1 MSTLNT
7 AEPLAVATEEHPD
20 ADRANTVEVTQ
31 IVGFRLANEE
41 YGLDI
46 MRVQEIILIGAITQ
60 IPQVP
65 DYVRGL
71 INLRGHIIPIVDLR
85 RRFSLPDTD
94 QTEEQRIIVVN
105 VRDKMIGILVDSV
118 NQVTRVT
125 ADQIEPPTNSVS
137 GLNHEYLIGLVKM
150 ENQLIILLDVDRI
163 LTLDETQTLAN
174 ISEPAQGAAGDVD
187 RSTKK

>member
-174 ISEPAQGAAGDVD
+174 ISEPASGAQPA
-187 RSTKK
+187 

>member
-1 MSTLNT
+1 MSTLTT
-7 AEPLAVATEEHPD
+7 AEPPAVATYEHPD
-20 ADRANTVEVTQ
+20 ADRADEVKVTQ
-31 IVGFRLANEE
+31 IVGFWLANEE

-85 RRFSLPDTD
+85 RRFSLPASDE
-94 QTEEQRIIVVN
+94 TEEYRIIVVN
-105 VRDKMIGILVDSV
+105 MSNKMIGILVDSV

-125 ADQIEPPTNSVS
+125 ADQIEPPPTSVS
-137 GLNHEYLIGLVKM
+137 GIDHEFITGFVKFDERLV
-150 ENQLIILLDVDRI
+150 ILLDIDRL
-163 LTLDETQTLAN
+163 LTPVEGEVLA
-174 ISEPAQGAAGDVD
+174 ELTERQPASLTA
-187 RSTKK
+187 